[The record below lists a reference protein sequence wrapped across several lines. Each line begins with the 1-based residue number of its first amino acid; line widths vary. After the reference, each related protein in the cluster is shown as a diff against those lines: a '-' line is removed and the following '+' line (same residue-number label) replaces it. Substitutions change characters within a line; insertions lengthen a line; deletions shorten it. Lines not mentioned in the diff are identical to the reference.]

1 MILWYRH
8 YPPFI
13 WKKKKN
19 VLNCFLMYVFFCV
32 FCDYFD
38 MTTTEYK
45 RLAQACC
52 ISPTSQCYSFLNK
65 EQTIVLFPFGN
76 TCKDKKWERNLT
88 FFFFFFLPNR
98 PLRSGEILGESIS
111 EVSFS
116 HKENI
121 LVSSNPSQSPPQSTK
136 GPSSLGH
143 PSGPGWAPWKVPQDW
158 NLPHTQTHTQIVF
171 SLSPWPLWDPDDL
184 PVDVKV
190 NQSKGR
196 CLGGLH
202 PGGWRSNHRVPH
214 KSHKGNI
221 SIPESVRHQ

>member
-1 MILWYRH
+1 M
-8 YPPFI
+8 F
-13 WKKKKN
+13 
-19 VLNCFLMYVFFCV
+19 FFVFFV
-32 FCDYFD
+32 IILTWQLQNIWDWHRPVAFHQPAGVTVSWTKNRQSFYFHLE
-38 MTTTEYK
+38 TRAKIKSENVTW
-45 RLAQACC
+45 L
-52 ISPTSQCYSFLNK
+52 
-65 EQTIVLFPFGN
+65 
-76 TCKDKKWERNLT
+76 

-98 PLRSGEILGESIS
+98 PLRSREILGESIS

-158 NLPHTQTHTQIVF
+158 NLPHTHTQIVF